1 MNKNIFSVLAVS
13 LLVLPIVVMAQE
25 DLPTPKVVPGH
36 WAYGLKTAWENVQ
49 MVFTRNS
56 QSRARLNI
64 RLARERLAEA
74 KVVAEGKPEEAE
86 KLMERYQMRL
96 MKAEEEVNKSK
107 GIGQDVSELLSQM
120 EESNQKHRAVLELVQ
135 NKVPEQ
141 AKESIQRSIQRSEEF
156 GKTME
161 RVRSETQ
168 EASRE
173 REESGQQEGKIKSER
188 AENETRERNIS
199 AVTGKGTLI
208 MKITDKPVSGEITD
222 LYVTISKVEVHKA
235 SYGEGNGEN
244 DNNAGWITIT
254 EEEKVYNLPEIEDV
268 QEFLASEELDVG
280 KYTQVRLYISDAT
293 VTVDGEE
300 SGLRIL
306 SNSVKLVNAFN
317 IEEGKVTELL
327 LDFEAGDSV
336 IETGRGRYQLKPV
349 IKITEIS
356 SEATTTTVE
365 TTTPEETTTTTV
377 EETTPEMTTSTTVEE
392 TTPEETTTTT
402 METTTTIEET
412 TSTTTAEITTTT
424 PEPTTTTVETT
435 PEETTT
441 TTLETTTTTSE

>member
-1 MNKNIFSVLAVS
+1 MNKNKLTILAIS
-13 LLVLPIVVMAQE
+13 LLILPVLITAQE

-36 WAYGLKTAWENVQ
+36 WAYGLKTAWENMQ

-74 KVVAEGKPEEAE
+74 KMIAEGKPEEAE
-86 KLMERYQMRL
+86 KLMERYQKRL
-96 MKAEEEVNKSK
+96 MKAEEQVNKSK
-107 GIGQDVSELLSQM
+107 GMGQDVSGLVKEM
-120 EESNQKHRAVLELVQ
+120 EEAGQKHRAILELVG

-141 AKESIQRSIQRSEEF
+141 AKASIQRSIQKSDEFKQKMERIRSE
-156 GKTME
+156 ME
-161 RVRSETQ
+161 ESVR
-168 EASRE
+168 R
-173 REESGQQEGKIKSER
+173 REESGEGEGGT
-188 AENETRERNIS
+188 ERERSETEARQRNRS
-199 AVTGKGTLI
+199 AVAGKGTLI
-208 MKITDKPVSGEITD
+208 MKITDKPVSGEITG
-222 LYVTISKVEVHKA
+222 LYVTISRVEVHKA
-235 SYGEGNGEN
+235 SYGK
-244 DNNAGWITIT
+244 NNEDGGGAEWITIT
-254 EEEKVYNLPEIEDV
+254 EEEKTYNLPEIEDV
-268 QEFLASEELDVG
+268 QEFLASKELNVG

-300 SGLRIL
+300 NDLRIL

-349 IKITEIS
+349 IKITEMS
-356 SEATTTTVE
+356 SEVTTTTVE
-365 TTTPEETTTTTV
+365 ATLEETTTTTV
-377 EETTPEMTTSTTVEE
+377 EETTPEV
-392 TTPEETTTTT
+392 TTTT
-402 METTTTIEET
+402 ET
-412 TSTTTAEITTTT
+412 TSTTTEETTT